1 MHRESTGRRTAHGRP
16 YGYGTFQ
23 GRMQKFRLLYKM
35 WRLTYERRMPIK
47 LTNYNCAAAFETS
60 HGPRPAT

>member
-1 MHRESTGRRTAHGRP
+1 MAGLMVMEHFKDACKNLGGFTNVHG
-16 YGYGTFQ
+16 
-23 GRMQKFRLLYKM
+23 
-35 WRLTYERRMPIK
+35 RLTYERRMPIK